1 MVEESD
7 NEPVLTD
14 EEIEALVEHAQEGG
28 FDDGEFRIHDFSAGE
43 SLTISKWSEL
53 EGLHPIMRR
62 PSVKPYRLLLTLK
75 YPLRRSPRRIQLREP
90 CSLVFLSAC
99 ASSVPTLVPL
109 KKRAT
114 F

>member
-1 MVEESD
+1 VVEESD

-53 EGLHPIMRR
+53 EGLHRNHAEGPQQG
-62 PSVKPYRLLLTLK
+62 VVG
-75 YPLRRSPRRIQLREP
+75 
-90 CSLVFLSAC
+90 CF
-99 ASSVPTLVPL
+99 
-109 KKRAT
+109 
-114 F
+114 